1 MSRMLSRRGLV
12 GAMVMLSLGG
22 RAFAKGDP
30 AAEAYVTT
38 ITNEVIRLANS
49 GVRGKELRNKFA
61 ALLNRYV
68 NLRGVANFALGP
80 YQKQLPAADKDM
92 FYGLVS
98 NYAAALFV
106 YYVDDFRG
114 EGLEIRETAKQGIF
128 TTIQSAIKLKG
139 GGDEQV
145 RWRLQPGGS
154 GYRVADVNLKGV
166 WMTISMK
173 KRFGDVLNRSKGDFK
188 QLYDNLREAETW

>member
-1 MSRMLSRRGLV
+1 MPTMLSRRDLFGVLAV
-12 GAMVMLSLGG
+12 VLPA
-22 RAFAKGDP
+22 RQAFAKGDA

-49 GVRGKELRNKFA
+49 GMQGKDLRARFA
-61 ALLNRYV
+61 ALMDKYV

-80 YQKQLPAADKDM
+80 YQKELPAADRDM
-92 FYGLVS
+92 FYKLVS

-106 YYVDDFRG
+106 FYVDDFRG
-114 EGLEIRETAKQGIF
+114 VGIEIRDTAQQGSF

-139 GGDEQV
+139 GGDEKM
-145 RWRLQPGGS
+145 RWRLQPGSNGF
-154 GYRVADVNLKGV
+154 RVADVNLKGI

-188 QLYDNLREAETW
+188 PLYDNLREAESW